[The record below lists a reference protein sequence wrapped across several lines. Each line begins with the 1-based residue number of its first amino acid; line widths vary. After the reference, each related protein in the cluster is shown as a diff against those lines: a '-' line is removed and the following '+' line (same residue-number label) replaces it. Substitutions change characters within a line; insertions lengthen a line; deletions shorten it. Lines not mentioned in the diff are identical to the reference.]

1 MCFGVTRGEIFGR
14 VDVNF
19 WRLTP
24 LFREKFSLPLFP
36 VAALGE
42 VVELVQYGCSSLAK
56 EEPIGVPM
64 VRMNNLQNDGWDF
77 SALKYIELGDEE
89 LERYRLEVGDLL
101 FNRTNSKELVG
112 KCDMFT
118 EPGDWVF
125 ASYLIRVR
133 LNSAK
138 VLPQFAADFLNTR
151 SGRLQI
157 DRLSRQIIGM
167 TNINAE
173 ELKEILLPVPPDT
186 TKQRELVAA
195 MDAARAERRAKL
207 AEADALLAGLD
218 GFLLA
223 TLGLTPPPKDDRKV
237 FAVRRSELENKQ
249 IGANLYAPA
258 LRVYLRALNTGP
270 FPTAKLG
277 AEVAVNPAVSLD
289 GLTDASPV
297 SFVPMDAVEDKA
309 SGGVRLQDR
318 ELSEVKKG
326 YTPFADGDVLW
337 AKITPCMEN
346 GKSCVVRGLTNK
358 VGFGSTEFHV
368 LRPLSERVTAEYVHE
383 FISQSALRTVAR
395 FAFTGSAGHQ
405 RVPAEFLEQLPF
417 PVPPPVVQETIATEA
432 RHRREEARRLRAEAE
447 AGWQAAKRWFEE
459 QLLGPAQP

>member
-24 LFREKFSLPLFP
+24 LFREKFRRPLFP
-36 VAALGE
+36 VVALGE

-56 EEPIGVPM
+56 EEPVGVPM

-77 SALKYIELGDEE
+77 RDLKYIELGEEE

-118 EPGDWVF
+118 ELGSWVF

-133 LNSAK
+133 LDSAK
-138 VLPQFAADFLNTR
+138 MLPQFAADFLNTR

-173 ELKEILLPVPPDT
+173 ELKEILLPVPQDT

-237 FAVRRSELENKQ
+237 FGISRRNLTVLGRIDPGYHHPRFRAVDSSLAKCPHPLLS
-249 IGANLYAPA
+249 IGTLCEPPVGGTTPTKGDQDAYTDSGVRFLRILNVRANEFDFSD
-258 LRVYLRALNTGP
+258 LN
-270 FPTAKLG
+270 FIR
-277 AEVAVNPAVSLD
+277 PAVH
-289 GLTDASPV
+289 
-297 SFVPMDAVEDKA
+297 E
-309 SGGVRLQDR
+309 Q
-318 ELSEVKKG
+318 EVKRSQL
-326 YTPFADGDVLW
+326 TAGDVLMT
-337 AKITPCMEN
+337 IT
-346 GKSCVVRGLTNK
+346 GR
-358 VGFGSTEFHV
+358 VGTAAV
-368 LRPLSERVTAEYVHE
+368 VTAD
-383 FISQSALRTVAR
+383 IL
-395 FAFTGSAGHQ
+395 
-405 RVPAEFLEQLPF
+405 PANINQHI
-417 PVPPPVVQETIATEA
+417 V
-432 RHRREEARRLRAEAE
+432 RLRLKDPECLPE
-447 AGWQAAKRWFEE
+447 YLAAYLNTSFGTAVSNR
-459 QLLGPAQP
+459 GVTGGNTDCT